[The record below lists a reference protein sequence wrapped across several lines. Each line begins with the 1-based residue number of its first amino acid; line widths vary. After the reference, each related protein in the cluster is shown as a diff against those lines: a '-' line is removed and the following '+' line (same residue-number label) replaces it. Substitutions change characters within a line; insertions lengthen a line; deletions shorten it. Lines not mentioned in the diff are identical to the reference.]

1 MVVFELIGRTLAAS
15 EAFLWAMRLYLSGP
29 CWYRLANGRL
39 LHRSEYFLRLLLACR
54 SGAI

>member
-1 MVVFELIGRTLAAS
+1 MVVFELIGRPLAAS
-15 EAFLWAMRLYLSGP
+15 ELFLWAMRLYLSGP
-29 CWYRLANGRL
+29 HWYRLADGRL